1 MVNNHNK
8 KSGSLM
14 MTTALIVFCM
24 CAPVC
29 TLSSTEECS
38 DAPLLSGAPVSDSS
52 SDGSYDNV
60 CAEPQRQADTLTPPP
75 PDIPSELPP
84 GYLPPVTDWQ
94 AERVLLFGDS
104 LSVGLGPHLER
115 LFRDKEVM
123 AFKNIGVG
131 GTMIN
136 HWTWPG
142 SFAYARDLERELE
155 EFRPTI
161 VLVCLGTNDE
171 AFRGTV
177 DHRGRPMKKPYGPT
191 FSVARL
197 REESLAEISKKL
209 THIPRHVWLIPP
221 VTTRWRPDITFRR
234 NIKSW
239 GGGYLETEPFHL
251 PKQSDRLHISDRGNK
266 IWADKIIKYLE
277 GEF

>member
-14 MTTALIVFCM
+14 MTAALIVFCM

-94 AERVLLFGDS
+94 SERVLLFGDS

-115 LFRDKEVM
+115 LFE
-123 AFKNIGVG
+123 I
-131 GTMIN
+131 
-136 HWTWPG
+136 
-142 SFAYARDLERELE
+142 
-155 EFRPTI
+155 
-161 VLVCLGTNDE
+161 
-171 AFRGTV
+171 
-177 DHRGRPMKKPYGPT
+177 KK
-191 FSVARL
+191 SWRL
-197 REESLAEISKKL
+197 RILA
-209 THIPRHVWLIPP
+209 
-221 VTTRWRPDITFRR
+221 
-234 NIKSW
+234 
-239 GGGYLETEPFHL
+239 
-251 PKQSDRLHISDRGNK
+251 
-266 IWADKIIKYLE
+266 
-277 GEF
+277 

>member
-1 MVNNHNK
+1 MEDEHNK
-8 KSGSLM
+8 KSVPLM
-14 MTTALIVFCM
+14 MTVALIIFCL

-29 TLSSTEECS
+29 TLSPAEERS
-38 DAPLLSGAPVSDSS
+38 DAPLLSSAPVL
-52 SDGSYDNV
+52 DGSEVNL
-60 CAEPQRQADTLTPPP
+60 CAEPKRQADTLTPEISPK
-75 PDIPSELPP
+75 LPP
-84 GYLPPVTDWQ
+84 GYLPPVVDWSS
-94 AERVLLFGDS
+94 ERVLLFGDS

-115 LFRDKEVM
+115 LFRDREVM

-142 SFAYARDLERELE
+142 SFTYARDLERELE
-155 EFRPTI
+155 VFKPTI
-161 VLVCLGTNDE
+161 VLVSLGTNDE

-177 DHRGRPMKKPYGPT
+177 DHRGRPIKKPYGPT

-197 REESLAEISKKL
+197 RAESLAEISKKL

-221 VTTRWRPDITFRR
+221 VTTRWRADITFRS

-239 GGGYLETEPFHL
+239 GGGYLEAEPFHL
-251 PKQSDRLHISDRGNK
+251 PKQSDRLHISDRGNRL
-266 IWADKIIKYLE
+266 WADKIIKYLE
-277 GEF
+277 GDFSQ